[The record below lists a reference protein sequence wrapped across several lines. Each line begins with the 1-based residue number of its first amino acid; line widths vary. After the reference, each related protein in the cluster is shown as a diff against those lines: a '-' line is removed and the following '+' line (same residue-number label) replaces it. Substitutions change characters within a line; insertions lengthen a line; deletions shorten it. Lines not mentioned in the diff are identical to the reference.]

1 MVVAGYVVAVYVV
14 AVYVV
19 AVDGVVVDAVIVFFL
34 FEHMHTNQT
43 VACVVEKRQECTL

>member
-1 MVVAGYVVAVYVV
+1 MVVAVYVV

-19 AVDGVVVDAVIVFFL
+19 AVDGVVVDAVIVIVFVVFDC
-34 FEHMHTNQT
+34 MQTNQT